1 MNSMNELDN
10 YELGNAYYED
20 IPEEEFEKYATMFG
34 EGSESLS
41 NLILFC
47 WRNGIKTYTSCKGW
61 HVNDKGPGY
70 IGFLPDEELAKYLIE
85 LADQLRGIIIE
96 VERYSYSDSIQV
108 FFRNCGDYDFQA
120 LMSLIQRYV
129 SLRRANYRYNNRF
142 ADTDRILSE
151 VADGSKEVEIINGVK
166 HLYELKLPKSE
177 CVDGSNDESHSSEE
191 RVIESELIERRYY
204 CPNATITHILH
215 SKMTRAI
222 DKAFTPETDSTGI
235 HI

>member
-10 YELGNAYYED
+10 YEFGDAYYED

-34 EGSESLS
+34 EGSESLT

-47 WRNGIKTYTSCKGW
+47 WRNGIKTFASCKGW
-61 HVNDKGPGY
+61 HDDNKEPGY

-85 LADQLRGIIIE
+85 LSDQLRRIGVE
-96 VERYSYSDSIQV
+96 VSYYSGNIRV
-108 FFRNCGDYDFQA
+108 IFRNCGDYDFQS

-151 VADGSKEVEIINGVK
+151 VADGSKEVEIVNGES
-166 HLYELKLPKSE
+166 HLYDVNLP
-177 CVDGSNDESHSSEE
+177 ES
-191 RVIESELIERRYY
+191 VLIERRYY

-222 DKAFTPETDSTGI
+222 DKAFTPETDSTSI